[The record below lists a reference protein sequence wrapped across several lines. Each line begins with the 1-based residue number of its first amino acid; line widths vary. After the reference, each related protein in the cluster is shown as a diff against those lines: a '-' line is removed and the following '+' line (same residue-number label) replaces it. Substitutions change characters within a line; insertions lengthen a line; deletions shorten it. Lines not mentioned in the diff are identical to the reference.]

1 MQRVQIISLVG
12 GTLFLLVIL
21 YNVWRKRIR
30 EAYALLWVMICVAM
44 IVLSV
49 WGKILDKMA
58 ALVGIFAPVNML
70 FIGFIFGILLLLFQ
84 YLILLSRN
92 QEKFSKL
99 VQETALLKEE
109 VERLKAQISG
119 KEKSESVEDKK

>member
-1 MQRVQIISLVG
+1 MQKVQIVSLIVCS
-12 GTLFLLVIL
+12 LFLCVIL

-30 EAYALLWVMICVAM
+30 EAYALLWVVICAGM
-44 IVLSV
+44 AVLSV
-49 WGKILDKMA
+49 WDKILHRIA
-58 ALVGIFAPVNML
+58 AMVGIYAPVNML
-70 FIGFIFGILLLLFQ
+70 FIGIIFGILLLLFQ

-109 VERLKAQISG
+109 VEQLKAQLAG
-119 KEKSESVEDKK
+119 KEDPEKDADNK